1 MPALTQTRGFV
12 IFPARRLEGKT
23 ILRTGTMEPNTD
35 GIVGK
40 SKLLNRTRDVIRF
53 RHYSIRT
60 EHSYLQWVKRFI
72 LYHGK
77 KHPDG
82 MGAREVE
89 EFLSYLALELNVA
102 ASTQNQA
109 LNAIVFL
116 YKQVLNKELGILENI
131 ARAKRPQRLPTVFSK
146 EEMMQILSHLR
157 GVSALPN
164 KLIYGSGMRVMECLR
179 LRVQDLDFNRKQ
191 IFVRHGKGGKDRV
204 TVLPPSLIEPLQ
216 AWLEKGFKLHQ
227 KDLAN
232 GHGEVY
238 LPYALERKYRNAA
251 REWGWQYVFY
261 SHKTSKDPRSDKIR
275 RHHLD
280 DSTLNKGLKEAKT
293 KAGIY
298 KYASCHAL
306 RHSFATHL
314 LEDGYDIRTV
324 QDLLGHKDLRTT
336 MIYTHVLQI
345 GPSAVRSP
353 LEQFGTTEVLTK
365 LSRPSMALQDGV
377 TDTDSVPDEAD

>member
-1 MPALTQTRGFV
+1 
-12 IFPARRLEGKT
+12 
-23 ILRTGTMEPNTD
+23 MEIDTD
-35 GIVGK
+35 GIVGT
-40 SKLLNRTRDVIRF
+40 SALLNRTRDFIRF
-53 RHYSIRT
+53 KHYSIRT
-60 EHSYLQWVKRFI
+60 EQSYLQWIKRFI

-77 KHPDG
+77 KHPDV
-82 MGAREVE
+82 MGAHEVE

-109 LNAIVFL
+109 LNALVFF
-116 YKQVLNKELGILENI
+116 YKQILERELENMENI

-146 EEMMQILSHLR
+146 EEMMRILPYMK

-164 KLIYGSGMRVMECLR
+164 KLIYGSGMRIMECLR
-179 LRVQDLDFNRKQ
+179 LRVQDIDFNRKQ

-204 TVLPPSLIEPLQ
+204 TVLPPSLIELLK
-216 AWLEKGFKLHQ
+216 AWLEAGYKLHQ
-227 KDLAN
+227 QDLAN

-261 SHKTSKDPRSDKIR
+261 SRKTSKDPRSNKIR

-298 KYASCHAL
+298 KHASCHAL

-336 MIYTHVLQI
+336 MVYTHVLQI

-353 LEQFGTTEVLTK
+353 LEQFGTTEALTT
-365 LSRPSMALQDGV
+365 LPRVSIALQDGI
-377 TDTDSVPDEAD
+377 TGDNPDDAD